1 MVSRRIPC
9 YETEQERT
17 AGVEMVKRIVVGTD
31 LSPRSTAA
39 VSLAAELAGAMG
51 ATVHLVSACPSPAVG
66 MGPEVM
72 VIPDHGELV
81 DSTKADLEAMAGDL
95 RRSGL
100 AVEVHACIGD
110 ASDALCSV
118 AETVEADLIV
128 VGNKRMQGA
137 ARILGSVPNRVAHKA
152 GCSVLIARTA

>member
-1 MVSRRIPC
+1 
-9 YETEQERT
+9 
-17 AGVEMVKRIVVGTD
+17 MVKRIVVGTD

-39 VSLAAELAGAMG
+39 VGLAAELAGAMG
-51 ATVHLVSACPSPAVG
+51 ATVHLVSAYPAPAVA
-66 MGPEVM
+66 MGPDVM

-81 DSTKADLEAMAGDL
+81 DSTNADLETLAADL
-95 RRSGL
+95 RRGGL
-100 AVEVHACIGD
+100 AVEIHACMGE

-118 AETVEADLIV
+118 AETVGAELIV

-137 ARILGSVPNRVAHKA
+137 SRLLGSVPNKVAHKA